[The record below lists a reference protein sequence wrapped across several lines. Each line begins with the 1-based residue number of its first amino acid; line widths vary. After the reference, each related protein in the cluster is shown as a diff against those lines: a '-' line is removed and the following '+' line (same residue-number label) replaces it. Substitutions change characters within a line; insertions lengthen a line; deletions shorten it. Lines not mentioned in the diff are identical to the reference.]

1 VPLIAVGFTVTV
13 FESSSVQPTGG
24 GATDFTVSVFESR
37 SDQPTGGGTTETF
50 TDSVFMARR
59 VQPTT
64 GGRVVLTVSV
74 LESRSTHRARAIFT
88 GPYSSSGLVDHPA
101 SVQYQAQIQRS
112 TLLLGIVKEKTN
124 VR

>member
-1 VPLIAVGFTVTV
+1 VILTVV
-13 FESSSVQPTGG
+13 LSRSCQPTGG
-24 GATDFTVSVFESR
+24 GGAGLTVSVLVASSDHPTGGGAIVLTVSVFE
-37 SDQPTGGGTTETF
+37 
-50 TDSVFMARR
+50 ARR

-101 SVQYQAQIQRS
+101 SVQYHAQIQRS
-112 TLLLGIVKEKTN
+112 TLLLGMVKDKPNT
-124 VR
+124 RCIPGSI